1 MKNLVAESLIQ
12 TANKIFQ
19 SKASMGQRSWLN
31 ENLGTEFL
39 AESYMK
45 ASLKKILRN
54 SLKKGT
60 QNKIIITILL
70 TFFSF
75 TFTYYNDKSTDCIST
90 HYDTIVNTKC
100 NIN

>member
-12 TANKIFQ
+12 AAFKIFQ
-19 SKASMGQRSWLN
+19 FEASMGQRSWLN

-75 TFTYYNDKSTDCIST
+75 TFT
-90 HYDTIVNTKC
+90 
-100 NIN
+100 